1 MTKDET
7 TPNNNIDPIE
17 LRNAFGR
24 FATGVTIV
32 TADDGDDKVAFT
44 ANSFCSVS
52 LDPALLLICLRN
64 EARAL
69 PILKK
74 AGAFAVHFLSEGQSD
89 IAWKCASPDA
99 LDRMDHF
106 DCEEGKTPYLAETLA
121 RFDCTLDE
129 VLSGGDHSIFI
140 GKIIDLEVGGDEG
153 PLTFYRGKMNILKS
167 ADAEE

>member
-1 MTKDET
+1 MTK
-7 TPNNNIDPIE
+7 IDPME

-32 TADDGDDKVAFT
+32 SADCGDESVAFT

-69 PILKK
+69 PILQKS
-74 AGAFAVHFLSEGQSD
+74 GAFAVHLLAEGQAD

-99 LDRMDHF
+99 MDRMDYF
-106 DCEEGKTPYLAETLA
+106 ECEDGKTPYLADSLA
-121 RFDCTLDE
+121 RFDCKMHEILP
-129 VLSGGDHSIFI
+129 GGDHSIFI
-140 GKIIDLEVGGDEG
+140 GKVINLEIGGDES
-153 PLTFYRGKMNILKS
+153 PLTFYRGKMNVLKS
-167 ADAEE
+167 VD